1 MPLDLA
7 NLRTIVVAARLGSLS
22 RAAETLNITQP
33 ALSRRVAE
41 VEAALGLSLFERLPR
56 GVRPTLEGHA
66 FISHA
71 EAALRS
77 IEEGRNA
84 AHEVGSQRTRT
95 IAFGVLENLCDDTL
109 IAICR
114 DAEAS
119 SSNAVIDFRPRA
131 LSKEVTSDLLSG
143 ATLLALRYDRE
154 SDPQIQSTWVGDDPI
169 AIVCAASHPLA
180 AKGSATM
187 DELECAQWIGNSAR
201 LANAAVPPSEDLPM
215 AVYAGWTA
223 MRMVPMYARLKLVE
237 AGFGLAMIRRASI
250 RKEVERGSIVEL
262 VTPVTLAIPMFL
274 IWRRGANLGKTG
286 EFLKE
291 AICARLADGR

>member
-7 NLRTIVVAARLGSLS
+7 NLRTVVVAARLGSLS

-56 GVRPTLEGHA
+56 GVRPTQAGHA

-77 IEEGRNA
+77 IDEGRSA
-84 AHEVGSQRTRT
+84 AREVDSQRSRE

-109 IAICR
+109 IDTCR
-114 DAEAS
+114 TVQKNTEGS
-119 SSNAVIDFRPRA
+119 TIEFRPRA
-131 LSKEVTSDLLSG
+131 LSRDVTADV
-143 ATLLALRYDRE
+143 LAGTTQIGLRYDRE
-154 SDPQIQSTWVGDDPI
+154 TDPQVQSVWVGDDPI
-169 AIVCAASHPLA
+169 SIVCSATFPLA
-180 AKGSATM
+180 AQNSVSV
-187 DELECAQWIGNSAR
+187 DELERAQWIGNSAR
-201 LANAAVPPSEDLPM
+201 LASAAAPPLEDLPM

-223 MRMVPMYARLKLVE
+223 MKTVPMYAKLKLVQ

-250 RKEVERGSIVEL
+250 RQEVEQGSIVEL
-262 VTPVTLAIPMFL
+262 TTPVRLSIPMFL
-274 IWRRGANLGKTG
+274 IWRRGATLGSAA

-291 AICARLADGR
+291 AICSRLAGP